1 MATPQSGI
9 LPEANTHGLFLTLD
23 ITAGEQAMEQARK
36 TVSQVS
42 RLTDELAK
50 QYPQDDL
57 SSTVSIGPGVWKVLT
72 GKPAPQQMAP
82 FRARVLG
89 RRKAPA
95 TPADILLHI
104 RSERRDL
111 NFELARNILAKAGNA
126 LRLVE
131 EVPGFRYFDMRDV
144 TGFVD
149 GTENPKGAERGE
161 VALIDSSD
169 PAGEGGSY
177 VLLQRFV
184 HDLATWSNL
193 SKAEQEGVIG
203 RTKDTDEEL
212 DDDVKPDSAHI
223 SRVVIEEDGEEL
235 EILRHSMPYGDS
247 QKAGLVFIAY
257 SARREI
263 FDMMLD
269 RMFDTEGE
277 GVHDHLMDFTRAE
290 TGAFF
295 FAPSLE
301 QLAALG

>member
-1 MATPQSGI
+1 MATPQGGI
-9 LPEANTHGLFLTLD
+9 LPEANTHGLFLVLD
-23 ITAGEQAMEQARK
+23 ISAGDRAMAQACKVLAQVPLLTEQMAR
-36 TVSQVS
+36 
-42 RLTDELAK
+42 
-50 QYPQDDL
+50 QYPDDQL
-57 SSTVSIGPGVWKVLT
+57 SSVVSIGAGVWDALT
-72 GKPAPQQMAP
+72 GKAVPQQLAP

-111 NFELARNILAKAGNA
+111 NFELAREVLATAGDA

-131 EVPGFRYFDMRDV
+131 EVPGFRYFDMRDM

-149 GTENPKGAERGE
+149 GTENPEGEERAG
-161 VALIDSSD
+161 VALVDSSD

-184 HDLATWSNL
+184 HDLATWSTL
-193 SKAEQEGVIG
+193 SQSEQEAVFG

-212 DDDVKPDSAHI
+212 DDDNKPDSAHI
-223 SRVVIEEDGEEL
+223 SRVVIEQDGEEL

-269 RMFDTEGE
+269 SMFDAQGE

-301 QLAALG
+301 QLADLA

>member
-23 ITAGEQAMEQARK
+23 ITAGEQAMAQARAMLA
-36 TVSQVS
+36 QVPQ
-42 RLTDELAK
+42 LTAQLAK
-50 QYPQDDL
+50 QHPDAGL
-57 SSTVSIGPGVWKVLT
+57 SSAVSIGPGVWDVLT
-72 GKPAPQQMAP
+72 GAASPQQLAP

-95 TPADILLHI
+95 TPSDILLHI

-111 NFELARNILAKAGNA
+111 NFELARNVLASAGDA

-131 EVPGFRYFDMRDV
+131 EVPGFRYLDSRDM

-149 GTENPKGAERGE
+149 GTENPEGDERAA
-161 VALIDSSD
+161 VALIGDED
-169 PAGEGGSY
+169 RAGEGGSY

-184 HDLATWSNL
+184 HDLATWSTL
-193 SKAEQEGVIG
+193 SQAEQEAVIG

-212 DDDVKPDSAHI
+212 DDEIKPESAHI

-247 QKAGLVFIAY
+247 RQAGLVFIAY
-257 SARREI
+257 CARREI
-263 FDMMLD
+263 FDRMLD
-269 RMFDTEGE
+269 SMFDTAGE